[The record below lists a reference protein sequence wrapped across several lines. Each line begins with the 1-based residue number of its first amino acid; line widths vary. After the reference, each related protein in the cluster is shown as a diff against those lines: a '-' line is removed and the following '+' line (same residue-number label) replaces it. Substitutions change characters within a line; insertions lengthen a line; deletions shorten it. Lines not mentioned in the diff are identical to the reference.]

1 MRRMAVFQGVRTLR
15 FRDVLGRC
23 EARDLSQLE
32 AAEVLGVS
40 ERTFRHWCRRF
51 EDEGEAGLVDRRLG
65 KPSAKRVPLDEALQ
79 VEELNRSRYAGFTAK
94 HFHERLCV
102 DHVFRWGYTW
112 SKTFL
117 HGRGLVAPAPRRPLV
132 GMMLHQ
138 DGSTHPWLPGGAEDD
153 LIASLDDAPGTLY
166 SAFLVEH
173 PVELPGACRGV
184 RRPRP
189 AVRLLYRPRQPL
201 LPHPRGRAAGWT
213 RASPPKWDGRWPC
226 SASSTSRPTRRRPA
240 GAPSAPSSPSRS
252 ACPRSSPCATSPPA
266 PRPTTSSPRPSS
278 PITTPASRR
287 RPSSR
292 ARPSSPSLP
301 SSGGTSSVPRRSAPS
316 ATTTPCASTASSC
329 RSRPGRTTSGAKVRV
344 QHYPDASLAVLH
356 DPRSLA
362 PYQARRN
369 PDRRHLT
376 QEGRVIPLDAPR
388 RWTCGQRC
396 ALSTSPPAQHLQP
409 SRQLMCY
416 INRST
421 QFAMYSPKAGPRR
434 PRHRPQSLRL
444 RSDLVYLKLWDVDRK
459 SEPDGWQPDIDMARQ
474 NYSRLRIIVVPA
486 ADRRG
491 NCLPLGVQQMLF
503 EDPAKR
509 IVHDQNSL
517 DVTPG

>member
-1 MRRMAVFQGVRTLR
+1 MGRTAVFQGVRTLR
-15 FRDVLGRC
+15 FRDALGQC

-40 ERTFRHWCRRF
+40 ERTFRRWCRRF
-51 EDEGEAGLVDRRLG
+51 EDEGEAGLVERRLG

-79 VEELNRSRYAGFTAK
+79 VEELNRSRYAGFTVK
-94 HFHERLCV
+94 HFHERLCD

-117 HGRGLVAPAPRRPLV
+117 HGSGLVAPAPRRPLV

-201 LPHPRGRAAGWT
+201 LPHPRGRRPGGQGQAHPSGTGAGLARY
-213 RASPPKWDGRWPC
+213 RAHRGLLAGGPQALRARRLHPP
-226 SASSTSRPTRRRPA
+226 
-240 GAPSAPSSPSRS
+240 RS
-252 ACPRSSPCATSPPA
+252 AYPRSSPCATSPPA
-266 PRPTTSSPRPSS
+266 PRPTASSPRPSS

-329 RSRPGRTTSGAKVRV
+329 RSRPGCTTSG
-344 QHYPDASLAVLH
+344 
-356 DPRSLA
+356 PRSAVQTL
-362 PYQARRN
+362 P
-369 PDRRHLT
+369 
-376 QEGRVIPLDAPR
+376 GR
-388 RWTCGQRC
+388 
-396 ALSTSPPAQHLQP
+396 QP
-409 SRQLMCY
+409 GRLP
-416 INRST
+416 RST
-421 QFAMYSPKAGPRR
+421 LPCPIPG
-434 PRHRPQSLRL
+434 
-444 RSDLVYLKLWDVDRK
+444 
-459 SEPDGWQPDIDMARQ
+459 PDGTPIEDT
-474 NYSRLRIIVVPA
+474 SR
-486 ADRRG
+486 
-491 NCLPLGVQQMLF
+491 
-503 EDPAKR
+503 KR
-509 IVHDQNSL
+509 A
-517 DVTPG
+517 T